1 MITTTS
7 KYALRALVRMATLPK
22 DDLIGGK
29 DLSEQM
35 TIPANYLSKVMLT
48 LRNAG
53 LVEATRGCGGGY
65 RLQTRPRDIRL
76 IDVVE
81 LFEGVFT
88 RPLCFLGENHVCSDE
103 TPCAAHDRFKSARAA
118 YITFLEKTS
127 IAMLAKQAA
136 ELEC

>member
-7 KYALRALVRMATLPK
+7 KYALRALVQMATLPK
-22 DDLIGGK
+22 GDLIGGK
-29 DLSEQM
+29 DLSEQL
-35 TIPANYLSKVMLT
+35 TIPANYLSKVMLV

-53 LVEATRGCGGGY
+53 LVEATRGYGGGY

-81 LFEGVFT
+81 LFEGVYS
-88 RPLCFLGENHVCSDE
+88 RPHCFLGENHECSDS
-103 TPCAAHDRFKSARAA
+103 TPCAAHDLFRSVRTA

-127 IAMLAKQAA
+127 IAMLAKQAV
-136 ELEC
+136 ELEH